1 MPDKKI
7 TQEDKRKLDALYES
21 YDLIADDIYVF
32 VCDMKYDFSRWSR
45 ELVET
50 FNLPSEYMYHAGEIW
65 EEYVHPEDRQ
75 SYHEGMDAIFSG
87 K

>member
-1 MPDKKI
+1 MPDQKI

-32 VCDMKYDFSRWSR
+32 ICDMKYDFSRWSR

-50 FNLPSEYMYHAGEIW
+50 FGLPS
-65 EEYVHPEDRQ
+65 
-75 SYHEGMDAIFSG
+75 
-87 K
+87 